1 MLFEDFNYSFFN
13 QYIIMVDPDA
23 DYKDISE
30 KDYPDGFIPLP
41 APKDSKKSDKDAD
54 EIQKKDGEGKQL
66 TEKDVEYSL

>member
-41 APKDSKKSDKDAD
+41 APKDSKKK
-54 EIQKKDGEGKQL
+54 
-66 TEKDVEYSL
+66 